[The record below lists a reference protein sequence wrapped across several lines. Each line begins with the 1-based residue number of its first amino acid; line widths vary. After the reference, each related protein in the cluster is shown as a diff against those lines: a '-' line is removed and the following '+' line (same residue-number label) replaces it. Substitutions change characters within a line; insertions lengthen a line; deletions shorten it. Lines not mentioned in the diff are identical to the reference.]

1 MTHTDPKGEKVII
14 HWITTDVDSIRF
26 IRERFG
32 IPRYT
37 TVNGVSPA
45 MIKSEDKEVF
55 EETAR
60 RGYFNYRH
68 VNWTFNGVSYSW

>member
-1 MTHTDPKGEKVII
+1 MTHIVPKGEKVII
-14 HWITTDVDSIRF
+14 HWNTTDAESIRF
-26 IRERFG
+26 IREHFG
-32 IPRYT
+32 IPKYT
-37 TVNGVSPA
+37 TVNGLSPA
-45 MIKSEDKEVF
+45 TIKPEDREMF